1 MNTNDLYI
9 VCTESGTIIPLHH
22 ARIIDTEDLTED
34 QEDVFTTGGDSEIS
48 ELALEIGKPVAPF

>member
-1 MNTNDLYI
+1 MNNENLFI

-22 ARIIDTEDLTED
+22 ARIIDMDDLTEE
-34 QEDVFTTGGDSEIS
+34 QEQVFREGGDSEIS

>member
-22 ARIIDTEDLTED
+22 ARIIETEDLTEN

-48 ELALEIGKPVAPF
+48 ELALEIGKPVALF